1 MHKKIPVAELRFGMY
16 VGELDRPWIGTPFL
30 YQGFVVRTQQQ
41 LDALRT
47 HCREVYIDTEK
58 AQAVEAGFTTGVAI
72 AGLPGTG
79 RVVHRES
86 VAVETE
92 WPRAQGALQGAQA
105 TIGDVFESVRVHKT
119 LESTQARAA
128 VGNMTQSMLR
138 NPDALMLFSAM
149 RERGGYQL
157 ERAMDVSVYMI
168 AFARF
173 LGMDEQDIENAGLVG
188 LLQDIGMLDL
198 PQEMLQKITRLEAAE
213 FKIIRGHVTRGRE
226 VLAGTTGLPAEVA
239 QIAALHHERF
249 DGSGYPHGVKGNAL
263 GLLGAMA
270 GIVDTFDALTVK
282 RPYAEAMS
290 PSNALN
296 LLFRMRGRTFHPQL
310 VEQFIRCIGYFPVGS
325 VVELNSGEVGV
336 VVAQNA
342 EQRLQPK
349 VMVVRDAQGQ
359 PLRPQKF
366 LNLAKLPKASA
377 DEPYRIRRT
386 LEFGRAGVTIAEV
399 VAGYRRAPPAS
410 AC

>member
-1 MHKKIPVAELRFGMY
+1 MKKKIPVGELRFGMY
-16 VGELDRPWIGTPFL
+16 VGELDRSWIGTPFL

-41 LDALRT
+41 LDALKSL
-47 HCREVYIDTEK
+47 CRDVYIDTDK
-58 AQAVEAGFTTGVAI
+58 ADAAASAPAAGAPL

-86 VAVETE
+86 VAVEHE
-92 WPRAQGALQGAQA
+92 WPKAQGALQDAHGAM
-105 TIGDVFESVRVHKT
+105 GDVFEAVRVRRT

-149 RERGGYQL
+149 RKRGGYQL

-173 LGMDEQDIENAGLVG
+173 LGMDEQAIEHAGLAG

-198 PQEMLQKITRLEAAE
+198 PQEMLHKVTRLEAAE
-213 FKIIRGHVTRGRE
+213 FKIIRGHVARGRDI
-226 VLAGTTGLPAEVA
+226 LAATSGLPAEVA
-239 QIAALHHERF
+239 QIAVLHHERF
-249 DGSGYPHGVKGNAL
+249 DGSGYPGGVKGDAL
-263 GLLGAMA
+263 GVLGAMA

-296 LLFRMRGRTFHPQL
+296 LLFRMRGRTFHPRL

-325 VVELNSGEVGV
+325 VVELNSGEIGV

-342 EQRLQPK
+342 AQRLQPK
-349 VMVVRDAQGQ
+349 VMVVRDARGQ

-366 LNLAKLPKASA
+366 LNLAKLPKATA

-386 LEFGRAGVTIAEV
+386 LEFGRAGVTVAEV
-399 VAGYRRAPPAS
+399 VAG
-410 AC
+410 

>member
-1 MHKKIPVAELRFGMY
+1 MKKKIPVAEVQLGMY
-16 VGELDRPWIGTPFL
+16 VGQLDRPWIGTPFL
-30 YQGFVVRTQQQ
+30 YQGFVVRTP
-41 LDALRT
+41 LELADLRKY
-47 HCREVYIDTEK
+47 CREVYIDTEK
-58 AQAVEAGFTTGVAI
+58 AEIAGARPAAV

-79 RVVHRES
+79 RVVHREA
-86 VAVETE
+86 VAVEKE
-92 WPRAQGALQGAQA
+92 WPKAKDALESAVA
-105 TIGDVFESVRVHKT
+105 ALNDMFESVRVRK
-119 LESTQARAA
+119 LLDPGQARSA

-149 RERGGYQL
+149 RQRGGYQL
-157 ERAMDVSVYMI
+157 ERAIDVCVYMI

-173 LGMDEQDIENAGLVG
+173 LGMDESDIERAGLVG

-198 PQEMLQKITRLEAAE
+198 PQEMLQKVTRLEAAE
-213 FKIIRGHVTRGRE
+213 FKIIRGHAARGRE
-226 VLAGTTGLPAEVA
+226 ILSATGDLPAEVA
-239 QIAALHHERF
+239 QIAGLHHERY
-249 DGSGYPHGVKGNAL
+249 DGSGYPGGLKGDAL
-263 GLLGAMA
+263 GVIGAMA
-270 GIVDTFDALTVK
+270 GMVDTFDALTVK

-296 LLFRMRGRTFHPQL
+296 LLYRMRGRTFHAQL

-325 VVELNSGEVGV
+325 IVELNSGEVGV

-349 VMVVRDAQGQ
+349 VLVVRDARGQ

-366 LNLAKLPKASA
+366 LNLAKLPKATE

-386 LEFGRAGVTIAEV
+386 LEFGRAGVSVAEV
-399 VAGYRRAPPAS
+399 VAG
-410 AC
+410 

>member
-1 MHKKIPVAELRFGMY
+1 MKKKIPVQELQLGMF
-16 VGELDRPWIGTPFL
+16 VGELDRPWLGTPFL
-30 YQGFVVRTQQQ
+30 YQGFVVRTPQEIEE
-41 LDALRT
+41 LRKF
-47 HCREVYIDTEK
+47 CREVFIDTEK
-58 AQAVEAGFTTGVAI
+58 AERGEFRPVPGAPI

-79 RVVHRES
+79 RMAHRES
-86 VAVETE
+86 VAVEVE
-92 WPRAQGALQGAQA
+92 WPKAEEAMHDAQGKV
-105 TIGDVFESVRVHKT
+105 GDVFESVRVRKL
-119 LESTQARAA
+119 LEAPQARSA

-149 RERGGYQL
+149 RRRGGYQL
-157 ERAMDVSVYMI
+157 ERALDVSVYMI

-173 LGMDEQDIENAGLVG
+173 MGMDEPDIERAGLVG

-198 PQEMLQKITRLEAAE
+198 PQEMLQKVTRLEPAE
-213 FKIIRGHVTRGRE
+213 FKIIRGHVDRTRTI
-226 VLAGTTGLPAEVA
+226 LSGTSGLPPEVA
-239 QIAALHHERF
+239 QIAAMHHERY
-249 DGSGYPHGVKGNAL
+249 DGSGYPGGLKGNGL
-263 GLLGAMA
+263 GVIGAMA
-270 GIVDTFDALTVK
+270 GIVDTFGALTVK

-325 VVELNSGEVGV
+325 IVELNSGEVGV

-366 LNLAKLPKASA
+366 LNLAKLPKASE

-386 LEFGRAGVTIAEV
+386 LEFGRAGVTVAEV
-399 VAGYRRAPPAS
+399 VTGA
-410 AC
+410 

>member
-1 MHKKIPVAELRFGMY
+1 MKKKIPVQELQLGMY
-16 VGELDRPWIGTPFL
+16 VGELDRPWIDTPFL
-30 YQGFVVRTQQQ
+30 YQGFVVRTPQE
-41 LDALRT
+41 LEDLRKY
-47 HCREVYIDTEK
+47 CREVYIDTEK
-58 AQAVEAGFTTGVAI
+58 ADDPGARPAAGVAI

-79 RVVHRES
+79 RIVHRET
-86 VAVETE
+86 VAVENE
-92 WPRAQGALQGAQA
+92 WPRAKDALEGASGALR
-105 TIGDVFESVRVHKT
+105 DVFESVRVHK
-119 LESTQARAA
+119 LLDSSQARSA
-128 VGNMTQSMLR
+128 VSNMTRSMLR

-149 RERGGYQL
+149 RQRGGYQL

-173 LGMDEQDIENAGLVG
+173 LGMDEGDVERAGLVG
-188 LLQDIGMLDL
+188 LLQDIGMLEL
-198 PQEMLQKITRLEAAE
+198 PREMLQKATRLEPAE
-213 FKIIRGHVTRGRE
+213 FRIIRGHVARGRE
-226 VLAGTTGLPAEVA
+226 ILAGTSGLPAEVA
-239 QIAALHHERF
+239 QIAALHHERY
-249 DGSGYPHGVKGNAL
+249 DGSGYPGGLKGNAL
-263 GLLGAMA
+263 GVIGAVA

-325 VVELNSGEVGV
+325 IVELNSGEIGV

-349 VMVVRDAQGQ
+349 VMVVRDARGQ

-366 LNLAKLPKASA
+366 LNLAKLPKATE

-386 LEFGRAGVTIAEV
+386 LEFGRAGVTVAEV
-399 VAGYRRAPPAS
+399 VAG
-410 AC
+410 

>member
-1 MHKKIPVAELRFGMY
+1 MRKKISVQELQLGMF
-16 VGELDRPWIGTPFL
+16 VGELDRPWLGTPFL
-30 YQGFVVRTQQQ
+30 YQGFVVRTPQEI
-41 LDALRT
+41 DDIRKF
-47 HCREVYIDTEK
+47 CREVFVDTER
-58 AQAVEAGFTTGVAI
+58 AEVVAAEARSGGAI
-72 AGLPGTG
+72 AGLAGTG

-86 VAVETE
+86 VAVEVE
-92 WPRAQGALQGAQA
+92 WQQAGDALQGAQG
-105 TIGDVFESVRVHKT
+105 TVGEVFESVRVRKM
-119 LESTQARAA
+119 LEAPQARSA

-149 RERGGYQL
+149 RQRGGYQL
-157 ERAMDVSVYMI
+157 ERALDVSVYMI

-173 LGMDEQDIENAGLVG
+173 LGMDEPDIEIAGLVG

-198 PQEMLQKITRLEAAE
+198 PQEMLQKVTRLEPAE
-213 FKIIRGHVTRGRE
+213 FKIIRGHVDRSRE
-226 VLAGTTGLPAEVA
+226 VLAGTSGLPAGVA
-239 QIAALHHERF
+239 QIAALHHERY
-249 DGSGYPHGVKGNAL
+249 DGTGYPGGLKGNAL
-263 GLLGAMA
+263 GVTGAMA
-270 GIVDTFDALTVK
+270 GIVDTFGALTVK

-296 LLFRMRGRTFHPQL
+296 LLFRMRGRSFHPQQ

-325 VVELNSGEVGV
+325 IVELNSGEVGV

-349 VMVVRDAQGQ
+349 VMVVRDARGQ

-386 LEFGRAGVTIAEV
+386 LEFGRSGVSVAEV
-399 VAGYRRAPPAS
+399 VSGT
-410 AC
+410 

>member
-1 MHKKIPVAELRFGMY
+1 MQELQLGMY
-16 VGELDRPWIGTPFL
+16 VGQLDRPWIGTPFL
-30 YQGFVVRTQQQ
+30 YQGFVARTPQE
-41 LDALRT
+41 LADLKKY
-47 HCREVYIDTEK
+47 CREVYIDTEK
-58 AQAVEAGFTTGVAI
+58 ADVAGVRPAAGVAI
-72 AGLPGTG
+72 AGLPATG
-79 RVVHRES
+79 RVLHRES
-86 VAVETE
+86 VAVEAE
-92 WPRAQGALQGAQA
+92 WPRAKDALLGANAALS
-105 TIGDVFESVRVHKT
+105 DVFESVRVRKT
-119 LESTQARAA
+119 LDSAQARSA

-138 NPDALMLFSAM
+138 NPDALMLFAAM
-149 RERGGYQL
+149 RQRGGYQL

-173 LGMDEQDIENAGLVG
+173 LGMDEGDIERAGHVG

-198 PQEMLQKITRLEAAE
+198 PQEMLQKVTRLEPAE
-213 FKIIRGHVTRGRE
+213 FKIIRGHVARGRE
-226 VLAGTTGLPAEVA
+226 ILSGTRGLPAEVA
-239 QIAALHHERF
+239 QLAALHHERY
-249 DGSGYPHGVKGNAL
+249 DGSGYPGGLKGDAL
-263 GLLGAMA
+263 GVIGAMA
-270 GIVDTFDALTVK
+270 GMVDTFDALTVK

-325 VVELNSGEVGV
+325 IVELNSGEVGV

-349 VMVVRDAQGQ
+349 VMVVRDARGE

-366 LNLAKLPKASA
+366 LNLAKLPKAAA

-386 LEFGRAGVTIAEV
+386 LEFGRAGVSVAEV
-399 VAGYRRAPPAS
+399 VAG
-410 AC
+410 

>member
-1 MHKKIPVAELRFGMY
+1 MKKRIPVQELRLGMY
-16 VGELDRPWIGTPFL
+16 VGELDRPWVGTPFL
-30 YQGFVVRTQQQ
+30 YQGFVVRTPQEIE
-41 LDALRT
+41 AIRKY
-47 HCREVYIDTEK
+47 CREVVIDTESAGRAD
-58 AQAVEAGFTTGVAI
+58 AQPPTGAAL

-86 VAVETE
+86 VSVEVE
-92 WPRAQGALQGAQA
+92 WPQAEEALQDAQA
-105 TIGDVFESVRVHKT
+105 TVGEVFEEVRVRKM
-119 LESTQARAA
+119 LEAPQARSA
-128 VGNMTQSMLR
+128 VSNMTQSMLR

-149 RERGGYQL
+149 RQRGGYQL
-157 ERAMDVSVYMI
+157 ERALDVSVYMI

-173 LGMDEQDIENAGLVG
+173 LGMDEQDVERAGLVG

-198 PQEMLQKITRLEAAE
+198 PQEMLQKATRLEPAE
-213 FKIIRGHVTRGRE
+213 FKIIRGHVDRTRE
-226 VLAGTTGLPAEVA
+226 ILAGTSGLPAEVA
-239 QIAALHHERF
+239 QIAALHHERY
-249 DGSGYPHGVKGNAL
+249 DGSGYPGGLKGTGLGVI
-263 GLLGAMA
+263 GAMA

-296 LLFRMRGRTFHPQL
+296 LLFRMRGRSFHPQL

-325 VVELNSGEVGV
+325 IVELNSGEVGV
-336 VVAQNA
+336 VVAQNL

-366 LNLAKLPKASA
+366 LNLAKLPKASE
-377 DEPYRIRRT
+377 DETYRIRRT
-386 LEFGRAGVTIAEV
+386 LEFGRAGVTVAEV
-399 VAGYRRAPPAS
+399 VTGA
-410 AC
+410 

>member
-1 MHKKIPVAELRFGMY
+1 VRKKIPVQELQLGMY
-16 VGELDRPWIGTPFL
+16 VGELDRPWLGTPFL
-30 YQGFVVRTQQQ
+30 YQGFVVRTQHEI
-41 LDALRT
+41 DDIKKY
-47 HCREVYIDTEK
+47 CRDVYIDTERADV
-58 AQAVEAGFTTGVAI
+58 AQARPAAGAAI
-72 AGLPGTG
+72 GGLPGTG

-86 VAVETE
+86 VAVEVE
-92 WPRAQGALQGAQA
+92 WPQAEHALLSAQEVV
-105 TIGDVFESVRVHKT
+105 GDAFESVRVRKM
-119 LESTQARAA
+119 LEAPLARAA
-128 VGNMTQSMLR
+128 VSNMMQSMLR
-138 NPDALMLFSAM
+138 NPDALLLFSAM
-149 RERGGYQL
+149 RARGGYQL
-157 ERAMDVSVYMI
+157 ERALDVSVYMI

-173 LGMDEQDIENAGLVG
+173 LGMDEQDIEHAGLVG

-198 PQEMLQKITRLEAAE
+198 PQAMLQKVTRLEPAE
-213 FKIIRGHVTRGRE
+213 LKIIRGHVARGRE
-226 VLAGTTGLPAEVA
+226 ILAATSGLPAEVA
-239 QIAALHHERF
+239 QIAAMHHERF
-249 DGSGYPHGVKGNAL
+249 DGSGYPGGLKGNAL
-263 GLLGAMA
+263 GVIGAMA

-296 LLFRMRGRTFHPQL
+296 LLFRMRGRTFQPQL

-325 VVELNSGEVGV
+325 IVELNSGEVGV

-366 LNLAKLPKASA
+366 LNLAKLPKATE

-386 LEFGRAGVTIAEV
+386 LEFGRAGVSVAEV
-399 VAGYRRAPPAS
+399 VSG
-410 AC
+410 

>member
-1 MHKKIPVAELRFGMY
+1 MKKKISVRELQTGMY
-16 VGELDRPWIGTPFL
+16 VWELDRPWVGTPFM
-30 YQGFVVRTQQQ
+30 YQGFVVRSQEEI
-41 LDALRT
+41 DSLRKL
-47 HCREVYIDTEK
+47 CRDVYIDTEK
-58 AQAVEAGFTTGVAI
+58 TESVEPSGAPGAPL

-79 RVVHRES
+79 RFVHRES

-92 WPRAQGALQGAQA
+92 WPQAGNALHEAHDSLA
-105 TIGDVFESVRVHKT
+105 DVFDAVRVRKL
-119 LESTQARAA
+119 LEAKQARAA
-128 VGNMTQSMLR
+128 VGNMTSSMLR

-149 RERGGYQL
+149 RKRGGYQL

-173 LGMDEQDIENAGLVG
+173 LGMSEEDIEHAGLVG

-198 PQEMLQKITRLEAAE
+198 PQEMLQKVTRLEPAE
-213 FKIIRGHVTRGRE
+213 FKMIRGHVARSRE
-226 VLAGTTGLPAEVA
+226 ILAGTSGLPTAVA
-239 QIAALHHERF
+239 DIAAMHHERF
-249 DGSGYPHGVKGNAL
+249 DGSGYPGGLKGNAL
-263 GLLGAMA
+263 GVIGAMA

-296 LLFRMRGRTFHPQL
+296 LLFRMRSRTFQPQL

-325 VVELNSGEVGV
+325 VVELNSGEIGV
-336 VVAQNA
+336 VIAQNS

-349 VMVVRDAQGQ
+349 VMVVRNAQGQ

-366 LNLAKLPKASA
+366 LNLAKLPKASS

-386 LEFGRAGVTIAEV
+386 LEFGRAGVTIADV
-399 VAGYRRAPPAS
+399 VAG
-410 AC
+410 

>member
-1 MHKKIPVAELRFGMY
+1 MKKKIPVEELQFGMY

-30 YQGFVVRTQQQ
+30 YQGFVVRTPRE
-41 LDALRT
+41 LEDLKKY
-47 HCREVYIDTEK
+47 CREVYIDTEK
-58 AQAVEAGFTTGVAI
+58 AEVAGARPAAGGAI

-79 RVVHRES
+79 RVLHRES
-86 VAVETE
+86 VAVESE
-92 WPRAQGALQGAQA
+92 WPKARDALHSASA
-105 TIGDVFESVRVHKT
+105 ALDEVFDSVRAGR
-119 LESTQARAA
+119 LLDSSQARSA
-128 VGNMTQSMLR
+128 VGHMTQSMLR
-138 NPDALMLFSAM
+138 NPDALMLFAAM
-149 RERGGYQL
+149 RRRGGYQL

-173 LGMDEQDIENAGLVG
+173 LGMDESDVERAGLVG

-198 PQEMLQKITRLEAAE
+198 PPAMLQKVTRLEPAE
-213 FKIIRGHVTRGRE
+213 FKIIRGHVARGRE
-226 VLAGTTGLPAEVA
+226 ILTGASGLPAEVA
-239 QIAALHHERF
+239 QLAALHHERY
-249 DGSGYPHGVKGNAL
+249 DGSGYPAGLKGDAL
-263 GLLGAMA
+263 GVIGAMA

-296 LLFRMRGRTFHPQL
+296 LLSRMRGRAFHPRL

-325 VVELNSGEVGV
+325 IVELNTGEVGV

-349 VMVVRDAQGQ
+349 VMVVRDPRGQ

-366 LNLAKLPKASA
+366 LNLAKLPKASE

-386 LEFGRAGVTIAEV
+386 LEFGRAGVSVAEV
-399 VAGYRRAPPAS
+399 VAG
-410 AC
+410 

>member
-1 MHKKIPVAELRFGMY
+1 MKKKLPVEELQLGMY

-30 YQGFVVRTQQQ
+30 YQGFVVRTPQE
-41 LDALRT
+41 LADLRKY
-47 HCREVYIDTEK
+47 CREVYIDTEK
-58 AQAVEAGFTTGVAI
+58 AEVADAGPPAAAEAI
-72 AGLPGTG
+72 AGLAGTG
-79 RVVHRES
+79 RVLHRES
-86 VAVETE
+86 VAVESE
-92 WPRAQGALQGAQA
+92 WPKAKDALQGASA
-105 TIGDVFESVRVHKT
+105 AVGEVFESVRVRKL
-119 LESTQARAA
+119 LEASQARSA

-138 NPDALMLFSAM
+138 NPDALMLFAAM
-149 RERGGYQL
+149 RQRGGYQL

-173 LGMDEQDIENAGLVG
+173 LGMEEGDVERAGLVG

-198 PQEMLQKITRLEAAE
+198 PQAMLQKATRLEPAE
-213 FKIIRGHVTRGRE
+213 FKIIRGHVARGQE
-226 VLAGTTGLPAEVA
+226 ILAGTSGLPPEVA
-239 QIAALHHERF
+239 AIAALHHERY
-249 DGSGYPHGVKGNAL
+249 DGSGYPGGLQGNAL
-263 GLLGAMA
+263 GVIGAIA

-325 VVELNSGEVGV
+325 IVELNTGEVGV

-349 VMVVRDAQGQ
+349 VMVVRDPRGQ

-366 LNLAKLPKASA
+366 LNLAKLPKATE

-386 LEFGRAGVTIAEV
+386 LEFGRAGVSVAEV
-399 VAGYRRAPPAS
+399 VSG
-410 AC
+410 

>member
-1 MHKKIPVAELRFGMY
+1 LKKKISVQELQLGMY
-16 VGELDRPWIGTPFL
+16 VGQLDRPWIGAPFL
-30 YQGFVVRTQQQ
+30 YQGFVVRTPQE
-41 LDALRT
+41 LADLRKY
-47 HCREVYIDTEK
+47 CREVYIDTEK
-58 AQAVEAGFTTGVAI
+58 AEVAGARPTAGVAI

-79 RVVHRES
+79 RVLHRET
-86 VAVETE
+86 VAVENE
-92 WPRAQGALQGAQA
+92 WPKAKDALQGAHA
-105 TIGDVFESVRVHKT
+105 ALADVFESVRVRKLLDSAQT
-119 LESTQARAA
+119 RSA
-128 VGNMTQSMLR
+128 VGNMAQSMLR
-138 NPDALMLFSAM
+138 NPDALMLFAAM
-149 RERGGYQL
+149 RQRGGYQL

-173 LGMDEQDIENAGLVG
+173 LGMDEGDIERAGLVG

-198 PQEMLQKITRLEAAE
+198 PPAMLQKVTRLEPAE
-213 FKIIRGHVTRGRE
+213 FKIIRGHVERGRE
-226 VLAGTTGLPAEVA
+226 ILAGTSGLPAEVA
-239 QIAALHHERF
+239 QIAALHHERY
-249 DGSGYPHGVKGNAL
+249 DGSGYPGGLKGDAL
-263 GLLGAMA
+263 GVMGAMA
-270 GIVDTFDALTVK
+270 GMVDTFDALTVK

-296 LLFRMRGRTFHPQL
+296 LLFRMRGRTFQPQL

-349 VMVVRDAQGQ
+349 VMVVRDAQGG

-386 LEFGRAGVTIAEV
+386 LEFGRAGVTLAEV
-399 VAGYRRAPPAS
+399 VAG
-410 AC
+410 

>member
-1 MHKKIPVAELRFGMY
+1 MKKKIPVQELQLGMY
-16 VGELDRPWIGTPFL
+16 VGQLDRPWIDAPFQ
-30 YQGFVVRTQQQ
+30 YQGFVVRTQQEIEDLQ
-41 LDALRT
+41 K

-58 AQAVEAGFTTGVAI
+58 ADHAAVDRPGGATI

-79 RVVHRES
+79 RVVHREL
-86 VAVETE
+86 VTVENE
-92 WPRAQGALQGAQA
+92 WPKAQNALQGAHE
-105 TIGDVFESVRVHKT
+105 TIGDVFESVRVRKM
-119 LESTQARAA
+119 LESTQARSA

-149 RERGGYQL
+149 RKRGGYQL

-173 LGMDEQDIENAGLVG
+173 LGMDEHDIECAGLVG

-198 PQEMLQKITRLEAAE
+198 PQEMLQKVTRLEPAE
-213 FKIIRGHVTRGRE
+213 FKIIRGHVLRGRE
-226 VLAGTTGLPAEVA
+226 VLAGTSGLPPAVA
-239 QIAALHHERF
+239 QISALHHERY
-249 DGSGYPHGVKGNAL
+249 DGSGYPGGLKGDAL
-263 GLLGAMA
+263 GVLGAMA

-310 VEQFIRCIGYFPVGS
+310 VEQFIRCVGYFPVGS

-336 VVAQNA
+336 VVAQNT

-359 PLRPQKF
+359 PLNPQKF
-366 LNLAKLPKASA
+366 LNLAKLPKATA

-386 LEFGRAGVTIAEV
+386 LEFGRAGVSISEV
-399 VAGYRRAPPAS
+399 VPG
-410 AC
+410 